1 MNKKRKGLV
10 GKKAFEAMGRRHTSL
25 CLPRMFYDFYKWPQW
40 AQQAFMRGKML
51 QHPNRIKNHDTNT
64 MD

>member
-1 MNKKRKGLV
+1 MKKPLA

-25 CLPRMFYDFYKWPQW
+25 NLPRMFYDFYRWPQW

-51 QHPNRIKNHDTNT
+51 QHPNRLKRND
-64 MD
+64 